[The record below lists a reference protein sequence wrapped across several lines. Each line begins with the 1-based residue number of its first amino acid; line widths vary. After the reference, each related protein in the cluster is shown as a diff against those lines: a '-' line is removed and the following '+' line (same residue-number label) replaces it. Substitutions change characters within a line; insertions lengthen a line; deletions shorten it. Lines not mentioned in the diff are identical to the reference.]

1 MKCRTVKNVRTVRMI
16 LKREGKVI
24 EQKVQ
29 EGETYESALLACN
42 IIPDTVLIFYNGKS
56 LPQDKVIEEEE
67 VEIEMTCSRG

>member
-1 MKCRTVKNVRTVRMI
+1 MKCRTVRMI

-24 EQKVQ
+24 EQKIQ